1 MLLFI
6 YAYFQG
12 KPRIVNFNTSHVTV
26 YPGRTEN
33 VRHLNEI
40 SIHLMLLFIVKV
52 AGHKD
57 DPLKF
62 QYISCY
68 CLSIPSADI
77 ASVTISFQY
86 ISCYCLSKSEI
97 VGEVN
102 LTYFNTSHV
111 TVYPFHTC
119 IKFFLCE
126 FQYISCYCLS
136 HRKRHRTVQNL
147 YFNTSHV
154 TVYRVADALALGRD
168 KFQYISCYCLS
179 MCHAKKNSA
188 ESDFNTSHVTVYRH
202 WLHTAIGTK

>member
-1 MLLFI
+1 MQNAISIHLMLLFISAKVYRCHLAPAISIHLMLLFI

-26 YPGRTEN
+26 YPGRTQN

-86 ISCYCLSKSEI
+86 ISCYCLSVMRQKE
-97 VGEVN
+97 
-102 LTYFNTSHV
+102 LYL
-111 TVYPFHTC
+111 PW
-119 IKFFLCE
+119 
-126 FQYISCYCLS
+126 
-136 HRKRHRTVQNL
+136 

-154 TVYRVADALALGRD
+154 TVYRYSMMLHSPRYSNFNTSHVTVYPVAINIARVSLL
-168 KFQYISCYCLS
+168 FQYISCYCLS
-179 MCHAKKNSA
+179 IILL
-188 ESDFNTSHVTVYRH
+188 F
-202 WLHTAIGTK
+202 LL

>member
-26 YPGRTEN
+26 YPGRTQN

-136 HRKRHRTVQNL
+136 NGFPPFSIFLFPTNPL
-147 YFNTSHV
+147 YLRFFSFLPSILLESFLYSIIT
-154 TVYRVADALALGRD
+154 
-168 KFQYISCYCLS
+168 YISLIF
-179 MCHAKKNSA
+179 KL
-188 ESDFNTSHVTVYRH
+188 F
-202 WLHTAIGTK
+202 